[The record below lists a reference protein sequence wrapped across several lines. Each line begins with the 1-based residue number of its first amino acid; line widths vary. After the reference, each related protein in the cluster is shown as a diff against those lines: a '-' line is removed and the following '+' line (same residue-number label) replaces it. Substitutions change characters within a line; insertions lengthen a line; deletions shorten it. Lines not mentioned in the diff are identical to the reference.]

1 MMDNRSAATAS
12 ILQFLSSQSLFEGI
26 STSSLVTFSKGSR
39 LKPAPKGSFIF
50 FQHDPADAVYV
61 VWRGVI
67 AIRLENPDGRELV
80 INEMGVGDCF
90 GELGILTG
98 EPRSAS
104 AEAIVDSE
112 VLLIPSF
119 IFKSALDQEPLL
131 ASRLLEITARRLQ
144 NSSKREEALAFYD
157 AQQRLAQQL
166 VNLDQQSR
174 DKGYLTLSQEELATR
189 VGLTRQTVAAILGR
203 WRRSGWL
210 LTGRGHI
217 VLLNLDELNLL
228 AQSQSIDR
236 NESPVSSWRQT
247 QA

>member
-1 MMDNRSAATAS
+1 MNDNRSSPTAS
-12 ILQFLSSQSLFEGI
+12 ILQFLNSQPLFDGI
-26 STSSLVTFSKGSR
+26 SASNLSMLAKASR
-39 LKPAPKGSFIF
+39 LRPVPKGSFVF
-50 FQHDPADAVYV
+50 FQSDQAEAVYV

-80 INEMGVGDCF
+80 INEMSVGDCF
-90 GELGILTG
+90 GELAILTG

-112 VLLIPSF
+112 VLLIPSQAF
-119 IFKSALDQEPLL
+119 NTALAQEPQL

-157 AQQRLAQQL
+157 AQQRLARQL
-166 VNLDQQSR
+166 LNLNDQVSDR
-174 DKGYLTLSQEELATR
+174 GYLTLSQDELATR
-189 VGLTRQTVAAILGR
+189 VGLSRQTVATILGR

-217 VLLNLDELNLL
+217 VLLNHHELNLL
-228 AQSQSIDR
+228 AQAQEISLGG
-236 NESPVSSWRQT
+236 
-247 QA
+247 

>member
-1 MMDNRSAATAS
+1 MDNRVPATAS
-12 ILQFLSSQSLFEGI
+12 ILQFLSSLPLFEGI
-26 STSSLVTFSKGSR
+26 SPSSLVSLAKVSR
-39 LKPAPKGSFIF
+39 LKSASKDSFIF
-50 FQHDPADAVYV
+50 FQYDTADVVYI

-80 INEMGVGDCF
+80 INEMSVGDCF

-104 AEAIVDSE
+104 AEAIVESE
-112 VLLIPSF
+112 VLLIPSQA
-119 IFKSALDQEPLL
+119 FKASLKQEPLL

-157 AQQRLAQQL
+157 AQQRLARQL
-166 VNLDQQSR
+166 LNLDQLAG
-174 DKGYLTLSQEELATR
+174 DIGYLTLSQDELATR
-189 VGLTRQTVAAILGR
+189 VGLTRQTVASILGQ

-217 VLLNLDELNLL
+217 VLLNRHELELL
-228 AQSQSIDR
+228 APGQEIV
-236 NESPVSSWRQT
+236 NEN
-247 QA
+247 